1 MVSSGVPPGT
11 PQGRRQSIRKV
22 GFFELPLEI
31 RDKIYNCAVADI
43 SRGMGHKGCRGCDYP
58 YCRGPNIHGSQCSDC
73 QGRRAFNVSARP
85 LRLVDEPSCHV
96 PDMWLKSVSLVSRR
110 FAAEIRSV
118 FFQVWCFTVFH
129 RQKDSQSQPK
139 NATALPNTFAFLD
152 ALGADSKNLRRL
164 EIYCSSDYEP
174 VARASERA
182 FKGVTR
188 LLHPDI
194 LVTLNV
200 SVNEWDFRDG
210 SALIGCRFDE
220 HGRFNATRLNT
231 RGLDAW
237 GLKHS
242 EDRGMVM
249 YYA

>member
-1 MVSSGVPPGT
+1 MRLPISLGAWDTRDAVVATILIVGDQTFTAVSVLVVKDAGLSMSVP
-11 PQGRRQSIRKV
+11 S
-22 GFFELPLEI
+22 
-31 RDKIYNCAVADI
+31 
-43 SRGMGHKGCRGCDYP
+43 
-58 YCRGPNIHGSQCSDC
+58 
-73 QGRRAFNVSARP
+73 
-85 LRLVDEPSCHV
+85 LRLVDERSCQV

-118 FFQVWCFTVFH
+118 FFQVWCFTVFDE
-129 RQKDSQSQPK
+129 QKDSQSQPK
-139 NATALPNTFAFLD
+139 NATSLPNTFAFLD

-174 VARASERA
+174 VARAYERA
-182 FKGVTR
+182 FEGVTR

-220 HGRFNATRLNT
+220 H
-231 RGLDAW
+231 
-237 GLKHS
+237 
-242 EDRGMVM
+242 
-249 YYA
+249 